1 MPCVGGIPAQKVL
14 RHRDVERAVLPGR
27 VLVMLAGSLRGTEH
41 SWTTIIER
49 LILPHRATLMMILAE
64 PLVQALPRNSKDVTD
79 SAFRRA
85 VLLFYTHLG
94 RHARH
99 MAIVP
104 EFTDWADALDLISAN
119 GSSSRAVVPWRNRTI
134 RCPRTHWEPS
144 PLGGVYNLNCRQRQN
159 TNRGW
164 CSADCYEPDSQMAR
178 VSGNVSA
185 LPSSGS
191 SAIVGVYRWFAK
203 RMLLQQGLLPKFD
216 WFVYTR
222 TDAYYLCELWL
233 PIRSILE
240 AAMRAEEPLA
250 IVPVG
255 EDWGGLSERFLVAS
269 RAAIVPALSTLEA
282 WVAGHAP
289 LANNPELQLLLALR
303 AACVR
308 VLRVPRTAFVVQPA
322 RGRGR
327 HRPTAASA
335 TFEREQS
342 NWGGCMHA
350 PSAADTATFRL
361 PAIRAPEMMMNLSLC
376 PKYAAAW
383 FLADTTCLQSPR

>member
-1 MPCVGGIPAQKVL
+1 
-14 RHRDVERAVLPGR
+14 
-27 VLVMLAGSLRGTEH
+27 
-41 SWTTIIER
+41 
-49 LILPHRATLMMILAE
+49 MM
-64 PLVQALPRNSKDVTD
+64 
-79 SAFRRA
+79 
-85 VLLFYTHLG
+85 
-94 RHARH
+94 
-99 MAIVP
+99 IVP
-104 EFTDWADALDLISAN
+104 EFTDWADALDLISAY
-119 GSSSRAVVPWRNRTI
+119 GSSSRAVQSHDPLPPRIQCVGAQPSRWRIQPELPPASKHQSR
-134 RCPRTHWEPS
+134 
-144 PLGGVYNLNCRQRQN
+144 LVQR
-159 TNRGW
+159 RLP
-164 CSADCYEPDSQMAR
+164 YEPDSQMAR

-191 SAIVGVYRWFAK
+191 SAIVGVYRWFAS
-203 RMLLQQGLLPKFD
+203 MLLQQGLLPKFD

-383 FLADTTCLQSPR
+383 FLAETTCLQSPR